1 MSADGKDPTTEQKA
15 AAKKFALRVLAW
27 SMIVVIPIAAYF
39 IFHDLGD
46 ETVSWHGHFA
56 RFLGVIFALL
66 SALLF
71 MGIIFYSSRAG
82 YDDQP
87 NYRELVEKDRAKKQG
102 KKDGR

>member
-1 MSADGKDPTTEQKA
+1 MSSDGNDPTTEQKA

-27 SMIVVIPIAAYF
+27 SMIVVIPIGAYF

-46 ETVSWHGHFA
+46 DAVSWHGHFA
-56 RFLGVIFALL
+56 RFLGVIFALF

-87 NYRELVEKDRAKKQG
+87 NYRELVEKDRAKK
-102 KKDGR
+102 KSETYNK